1 MMVRVNYEKLKGERL
16 IFPKDARDDGS
27 CMGDEDACKQRNHC
41 EFLSYWFGKAYL
53 SYTRF

>member
-1 MMVRVNYEKLKGERL
+1 MVRVNYEKLKGERL

-41 EFLSYWFGKAYL
+41 EFLSYRFGKAYL